1 MIVCLQGLL
10 SLTSDNMITNSYKFS
25 ALEQKENSL
34 CEHKCFW
41 LITY

>member
-1 MIVCLQGLL
+1 MILCLQGLL
-10 SLTSDNMITNSYKFS
+10 SLKSNNMITNPYQFS

-41 LITY
+41 LIAF